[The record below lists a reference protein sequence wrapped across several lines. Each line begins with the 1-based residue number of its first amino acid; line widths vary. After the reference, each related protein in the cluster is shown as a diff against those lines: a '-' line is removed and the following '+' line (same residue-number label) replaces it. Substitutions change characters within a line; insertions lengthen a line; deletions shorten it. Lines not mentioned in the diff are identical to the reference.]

1 MSAADDWLKEY
12 ELIYS
17 YVPNYLRTLPLH
29 TSQKEIEHTDEYT
42 VFTYDIRPTVDFIL
56 ELMSYTEGLEVLEPI
71 ELRNKIRETL
81 QASLKRYSLPPT

>member
-1 MSAADDWLKEY
+1 MNRHALW
-12 ELIYS
+12 
-17 YVPNYLRTLPLH
+17 
-29 TSQKEIEHTDEYT
+29 QDEYWLLLMQLYLKKPEGVKPLYSKDEYA

-81 QASLKRYSLPPT
+81 KASLKRYE